1 VTDDT
6 TTEGMPT
13 DDTAAERTAAEAPAS
28 LAGLVASRI
37 GGQVGRN
44 LWTSLG
50 PAEAA
55 ARAISPSGFRG
66 IDRLLPAG
74 GICRGTLVEWI
85 GEPASGV
92 ATLAFAVAGRLR
104 GGAAGSAGPI
114 LVVDRRGRFHPP
126 AVMPWLDG
134 PVVGKPKVAA
144 ATGALVVVRPSRDED
159 ELWAIDQAL
168 RCPGLTAVVAWP
180 ERVSSTSLRRWQ
192 LAARG
197 SGTVGFLVR
206 PVRARRE
213 PSWAEA
219 RLNVSAVAALGRWR
233 GGEDLPWAPAV
244 ASLAVRRLRVSLQE
258 GPWACEQPP
267 DLPTVEIALDLATGR
282 EAIGDG
288 DGSVVRKAGP
298 WSAAAS
304 AGRHRSPGVLPDA
317 NGAGGVSCRA
327 S

>member
-1 VTDDT
+1 MADDT
-6 TTEGMPT
+6 TTS
-13 DDTAAERTAAEAPAS
+13 DAAAGS
-28 LAGLVASRI
+28 LADLVARHV
-37 GGQVGRN
+37 VGRSGGRFGQSV
-44 LWTSLG
+44 WTCLE
-50 PAEAA
+50 PADTEVRT
-55 ARAISPSGFRG
+55 ARAILPSGFRG

-74 GICRGTLVEWI
+74 GIGSGTLIEWI

-104 GGAAGSAGPI
+104 GARPPGTAGPI
-114 LVVDRRGRFHPP
+114 VVVDRPGRFHPP
-126 AVMPWLDG
+126 AVMPWLEG
-134 PVVGKPKVAA
+134 PLVGKPKTAAA

-168 RCPGLTAVVAWP
+168 RCPGLSAVVAWP

-197 SGTVGFLVR
+197 SGTVGLLVR

-219 RLNVSAVAALGRWR
+219 RLNVSAVPALGRWR
-233 GGEDLPWAPAV
+233 GGDDGRWDGRWAPAV
-244 ASLAVRRLRVSLQE
+244 GSLAVRRLRLSLQE
-258 GPWACEQPP
+258 GPWSCEQPP

-282 EAIGDG
+282 EAIGDA
-288 DGSVVRKAGP
+288 DQSPLRKAAP
-298 WSAAAS
+298 WNAPLP
-304 AGRHRSPGVLPDA
+304 AGRLRSPGALPDA